1 MSNWPRPTLG
11 QAFILTIAGLAAL
24 LGVLF
29 SLFVDGSRRS
39 IIRSSDALREAKS
52 DLIGGRVESY
62 LDGARASIEHIENQ
76 IRYGACRAGDVLSVE
91 TSLFAE
97 VLNNPD
103 VAEVAL
109 THALAEGY
117 DAEGRIRLAPRER
130 WQVSVFRQSSAAASA
145 IHTRFTLLEGERWIS
160 ELRTRAPGGGLL
172 EGPVVVS
179 REAAVPAPTEDA
191 TFTTPASRAFQGQT
205 LWSDLSYAELDARLP
220 EAQRRVVVTV
230 LKAVEDRS
238 GAFVGVVR
246 VGILERQLDE
256 LVTTRGD
263 DPHRVF
269 ISDAEGRLITRVTTG
284 DRLQDLAGDLRV
296 VADRLPPE
304 IARALSYPGLRQ
316 VGPGADR
323 RMASGRFVEGERGFL
338 VSFRY
343 LANTQGWRVGI
354 VVPEDQLPGIGKLI
368 ETRDRLLRW
377 SVVVILV
384 ILGGGILTL
393 RTVQSGLKK
402 VIDQAARMRDFDFAP
417 SELRVPFR
425 DVADVLA
432 SVELAKTAMRAMGKY
447 VPVDLVRDLYK
458 TRREPVL
465 GGEPV
470 VVSLM
475 FTDIKDF
482 TAYSERLPPNE
493 LAASLGGYLEV
504 MTAAIHATHGTID
517 KYIGDAVMALWNAPR
532 PLADHERQACRA
544 ALACVEATRRLYASP
559 AWRGRPAFETRFG
572 LHRAE
577 VLVGHFGAPDRMSFT
592 ALGDGVNLASRLEG
606 LNKQYGTTILASEAI
621 RERAGDAF
629 AFRVLDVVAVKGKSQ
644 GVRVYELLA
653 EAGAPEPRLAAAR
666 RYEQAFAAYLARRF
680 ADALAIAESNGADFP
695 SAVLAARCRELQAHP
710 PPPDWNGVH
719 VWLIK

>member
-1 MSNWPRPTLG
+1 MSKWPRPTLG
-11 QAFILTIAGLAAL
+11 QVFILTIAGLAAL
-24 LGVLF
+24 LGLLF

-62 LDGARASIEHIENQ
+62 LDGARESIEHVENQ
-76 IRYGACRAGDVLSVE
+76 LRYGASRAADILPVE
-91 TSLFAE
+91 ATLFSE

-109 THALAEGY
+109 THAVGQGY
-117 DAEGRIRLAPRER
+117 EADGRIRLAPQER
-130 WQVSVFRQSSAAASA
+130 WQVSVFRQSAAAASA
-145 IHTRFTLLEGERWIS
+145 IHTRFTLFEGERWIS
-160 ELRTRAPGGGLL
+160 KLRSRAPGGGLL
-172 EGPVVVS
+172 EGAVEVA
-179 REAAVPAPTEDA
+179 REAAIPAPTEDA
-191 TFTTPASRAFQGQT
+191 TFATPASRPFYGQT
-205 LWSDLSYAELDARLP
+205 LWSDLSYAALDAGLA
-220 EAQRRVVVTV
+220 ESQRRVVVTV

-238 GAFVGVVR
+238 GRFVGVVR

-269 ISDAEGRLITRVTTG
+269 ISDAEGRLITRVTPA
-284 DRLQDLAGDLRV
+284 DRLQDLGGDLRV
-296 VADRLPPE
+296 VSDRFPPE
-304 IARALSYPGLRQ
+304 IARALAYPGLRQ
-316 VGPGADR
+316 VGPASDR
-323 RMASGRFVEGERGFL
+323 RMASGRFLEEGRGFL

-354 VVPEDQLPGIGKLI
+354 VVPEDELPGIGKLI
-368 ETRDRLLRW
+368 ETRDQLLGW
-377 SVVVILV
+377 SLLVIVVILT
-384 ILGGGILTL
+384 GGVLTL

-402 VIDQAARMRDFDFAP
+402 VIDQAARMRNFDFAA
-417 SELRVPFR
+417 SDQRVPFR

-432 SVELAKTAMRAMGKY
+432 SVELAKTAVRAMGKY
-447 VPVDLVRDLYK
+447 VPVDLVRHLYQ

-465 GGEPV
+465 GGEPM

-482 TAYSERLPPNE
+482 TAYSERLPTNE
-493 LAASLGGYLEV
+493 LAASLGGYLEA
-504 MTAAIHATHGTID
+504 MTAAIHATQGTID

-532 PLADHERQACRA
+532 PCADHERQACRA

-559 AWRGRPAFETRFG
+559 AWRRRPAFETRFG

-606 LNKQYGTTILASEAI
+606 LNKQYGTTIIASEAVH
-621 RERAGDAF
+621 ERAGDAF
-629 AFRVLDVVAVKGKSQ
+629 VFRLLDIVAVKGKSQ

-653 EAGAPEPRLAAAR
+653 AAGAAEPRLAAAR
-666 RYEQAFAAYLARRF
+666 RYEEALAAYLQRRF
-680 ADALAIAESNGADFP
+680 AEALAIAEANGPDPP
-695 SAVLAARCRELQAHP
+695 SAVLAARCREMHEHP
-710 PPPDWNGVH
+710 PPPDWNGIH
-719 VWLIK
+719 VSMVK